1 MPIQAGDGVAAS
13 SLHAFIFFKGTFSLK
28 ALLLENCH
36 THSVQRH
43 F

>member
-13 SLHAFIFFKGTFSLK
+13 SLHAFIFFKGTFSFK
-28 ALLLENCH
+28 AL
-36 THSVQRH
+36 